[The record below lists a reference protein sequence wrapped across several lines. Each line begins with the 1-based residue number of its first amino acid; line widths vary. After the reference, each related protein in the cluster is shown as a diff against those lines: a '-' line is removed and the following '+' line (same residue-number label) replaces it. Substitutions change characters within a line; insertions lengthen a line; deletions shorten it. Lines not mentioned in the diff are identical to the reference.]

1 MNNQISQPAPAP
13 QVITK
18 STILYSERR
27 ANTYKPNDEI
37 ELYIPPSLGLLN
49 TKQSFLRFRLKCG
62 DADSK
67 LKMMPSARTGVASLF
82 RDITITDGT
91 GQYVLE
97 TLQSYALL
105 QGTYNFYSQT
115 QSLNKLRTLH
125 EGQPSS
131 RVLGQAKNNNGGCGN
146 QYVSGTSSSPADAF
160 KTIEVCLPLYM
171 SGLLSPDRDAVYPL
185 VATNG
190 LRVRIQLDDAQSGMV
205 CMTSPVY
212 TEIDSTNVEK
222 LDSDDGSP
230 GGGGY
235 SQSTAYECA
244 VANGGANSQIL
255 KSTAD
260 LSNPK
265 TAAGAA
271 RTATSSLTD
280 ADNGLDVAHLFLVG
294 QTIMFDGNAANQR
307 KITAV
312 EVLAAD
318 DAANNPP
325 LQGVSAPRVKL
336 TFDGAAVAT
345 ADGVSCEIVIN
356 SSTTNEKFTIDNF
369 EFVAGYVVPPNG
381 YLEAV
386 ERKIASGAFS
396 MDIRTYSDYAV
407 NVPANSLNNSLYINA
422 RNNRAKSI
430 LTIPAQSQNASF
442 FADATIPYK
451 GGLKDYQMIL
461 YKVLTPDRK
470 LNINRFALQSF
481 NGEALREQQNA
492 LGACDIKVNNIFK
505 NFQHF
510 FIGRRLATEGYSY
523 NCNRPDEGEIR
534 INVDY
539 SSLAVPLL
547 VHNFICHF
555 RRINVRPDGIEIVY

>member
-1 MNNQISQPAPAP
+1 MNNQVQQQAPAP

-27 ANTYKPNDEI
+27 GATYKPNDEI

-62 DADSK
+62 DANSR
-67 LKMMPSARTGVASLF
+67 LKMMPSARAGVASLF

-91 GQYVLE
+91 GQFVLE

-115 QSLNKLRTLH
+115 ESLNKLRKLH

-131 RVLGQAKNNNGGCGN
+131 RVLGQASKQTGGCGN
-146 QYVSGTSSSPADAF
+146 QYVSGTSSDPATAF
-160 KTIEVCLPLYM
+160 STIEVCLPLYM
-171 SGLLSPDRDAVYPL
+171 SGLLTPDRDAVYPL

-190 LRVRIQLDDAQSGMV
+190 LRVRIQLEDAQSAMV
-205 CMTSPVY
+205 CMTAPVF
-212 TEIDSTNVEK
+212 TAVDSKNVE
-222 LDSDDGSP
+222 DNENDDGSS

-235 SQSTAYECA
+235 AQSTSYECL
-244 VANGGANSQIL
+244 ANAGGGATSVIL
-255 KSTAD
+255 KSTKD
-260 LSNPK
+260 LSAPK
-265 TAAGAA
+265 TQAGGV
-271 RTATSSLTD
+271 RTAKSVLTD
-280 ADNGLDVAHLFLVG
+280 ADNGTDIAHLFLVG
-294 QTIMFDGNAANQR
+294 QSIMFDGNAAST
-307 KITAV
+307 KTITSV
-312 EVLAAD
+312 ELLPSGD
-318 DAANNPP
+318 ANNPAVD
-325 LQGVSAPRVKL
+325 GVDAPRVKL
-336 TFDGAAVAT
+336 NWAGGLAVGA
-345 ADGVSCEIVIN
+345 GVSCEIVIN
-356 SSTTNEKFTIDNF
+356 SATTNEQFMIDNF

-381 YLEAV
+381 YLEAI
-386 ERKIASGAFS
+386 EKRIASGAFS
-396 MDIRTYSDYAV
+396 MDVKTYSDYAV
-407 NVPANSLNNSLYINA
+407 NVSANSLNNSLYINA

-430 LTIPAQSQNASF
+430 LTIPAQAQQSSF
-442 FADATIPYK
+442 FADQNIPFK

-470 LNINRFALQSF
+470 LNINRFTLGSF

-534 INVDY
+534 INIDY
-539 SSLAVPLL
+539 DDLSVPLL
-547 VHNFICHF
+547 VHNYICHF
-555 RRINVRPDGIEIVY
+555 RRINVRQDGIEIIY